1 MKKLLFSAVS
11 LDIGGIE
18 TALVTLLNHL
28 AKQKEN
34 EKYKSLEKT
43 LNDTLLLAQETSAN
57 AQKAAY
63 AQSKLI
69 VEDARNNASKIV
81 NNSLIKAQNIE
92 REAEE
97 LQRKVISYKKR
108 FIALVESQVDE
119 MDKFDER
126 L

>member
-1 MKKLLFSAVS
+1 MAMSNR
-11 LDIGGIE
+11 IGL
-18 TALVTLLNHL
+18 T
-28 AKQKEN
+28 
-34 EKYKSLEKT
+34 
-43 LNDTLLLAQETSAN
+43 
-57 AQKAAY
+57 
-63 AQSKLI
+63 
-69 VEDARNNASKIV
+69 
-81 NNSLIKAQNIE
+81 E

>member
-1 MKKLLFSAVS
+1 MRQIIDARQ
-11 LDIGGIE
+11 LDKQEKVVEVRRVTKVVKGGRNFRFA
-18 TALVTLLNHL
+18 ALVVVGD
-28 AKQKEN
+28 EN
-34 EKYKSLEKT
+34 GHVGIGSG
-43 LNDTLLLAQETSAN
+43 
-57 AQKAAY
+57 KAMEVPDAIRK
-63 AQSKLI
+63 A
-69 VEDARNNASKIV
+69 VEDAKNNASKIV

-126 L
+126 LK

>member
-1 MKKLLFSAVS
+1 M
-11 LDIGGIE
+11 
-18 TALVTLLNHL
+18 
-28 AKQKEN
+28 
-34 EKYKSLEKT
+34 
-43 LNDTLLLAQETSAN
+43 
-57 AQKAAY
+57 
-63 AQSKLI
+63 
-69 VEDARNNASKIV
+69 